1 MSVINKML
9 RDLDARKQLSL
20 SPLEGT
26 MSWGGAVQPQR
37 RLRLWLGGVLMLLAG
52 LVLLMQMPGRS
63 EGGHWQLEAPVR
75 VHTMAPSE
83 VAVVL
88 PESAKPTEPVEEVL
102 EETRSS
108 AQRNLMPQALPR
120 ALMLKL
126 SEQLAST
133 DSVKSASTW
142 VTEPPLGAS
151 AAPRGKEV
159 VHLSAKETTKENTK
173 EASQETSQEAL
184 KEASKDGAQ
193 GLAKDAAKDGAK
205 LAQSK
210 EVEPDKEPQVRVN
223 KHVSVQEN
231 LQQAQQLWHSGAKDS
246 AMDVLRST
254 LQSLERG
261 GDTAQAASDTSV
273 LVREW
278 SRMAL
283 AQDRA
288 PEVMALIK
296 RHATQVANQSEVWA
310 LKGQAAQRL
319 GLHQDAVEAY
329 THALAL
335 RPNEGRWVLASAVS
349 MAALGN
355 TDAAARMLQK
365 ARAQGPINAEILAYL
380 KQAGVNTP

>member
-1 MSVINKML
+1 
-9 RDLDARKQLSL
+9 
-20 SPLEGT
+20 
-26 MSWGGAVQPQR
+26 
-37 RLRLWLGGVLMLLAG
+37 
-52 LVLLMQMPGRS
+52 
-63 EGGHWQLEAPVR
+63 
-75 VHTMAPSE
+75 
-83 VAVVL
+83 
-88 PESAKPTEPVEEVL
+88 
-102 EETRSS
+102 
-108 AQRNLMPQALPR
+108 
-120 ALMLKL
+120 MLKL
-126 SEQLAST
+126 SEQLAMPEG
-133 DSVKSASTW
+133 VKTASTW
-142 VTEPPLGAS
+142 VTEPPVGAP
-151 AAPRGKEV
+151 AVPKGKEV
-159 VHLSAKETTKENTK
+159 LHLSAKETTKGNTK
-173 EASQETSQEAL
+173 DASQETSQETL
-184 KEASKDGAQ
+184 KEASKDVT
-193 GLAKDAAKDGAK
+193 KEAAKDSTKMALSEPAK
-205 LAQSK
+205 AQVSASAAHSSKVAQSK
-210 EVEPDKEPQVRVN
+210 EAESDKEPQVRVN

-254 LQSLERG
+254 LQSVERS
-261 GDTAQAASDTSV
+261 GDNAQAVSDTSV

-296 RHATQVANQSEVWA
+296 RHAPQVASQSEVWA

-319 GLHQDAVEAY
+319 GLHQDAVDAY

-355 TDAAARMLQK
+355 TDAAAKMLQK